1 MIIKVLTAT
10 GIVFSIVG
18 TILTLWTTFLTSTKY
33 AGTWNE
39 MSNRHSEFPKEK
51 KRIIIGAIVIAVGGV
66 LQIIGLFL

>member
-33 AGTWNE
+33 AGTWHE
-39 MSNRHSEFPKEK
+39 MPNRHSEFPKEK

>member
-33 AGTWNE
+33 AGTWHE

-51 KRIIIGAIVIAVGGV
+51 KRIIIGVIVIAVGGV

>member
-1 MIIKVLTAT
+1 MIIKALTAT

-33 AGTWNE
+33 AGTWYE